1 MCRHCKFVIG
11 QLQHSEMT
19 TSMLGLDE
27 LTPDD
32 KRKMVHYQP
41 NGELHI
47 YTICESCEE
56 SLAQHPKYHELD
68 FFIH

>member
-1 MCRHCKFVIG
+1 
-11 QLQHSEMT
+11 
-19 TSMLGLDE
+19 MLGLDG
-27 LTPDD
+27 LTADD

-47 YTICESCEE
+47 HITCENCEE